1 MLLWQVLLEN
11 VHVRAEAP
19 PSSSSSLP
27 PQEGKFTAYDLQLA
41 LSVTFTTTSG
51 PAEAWPYLFFFFG
64 PTFTYHYHFKLLS
77 PSAFKPQLCLLIC
90 ARWFISL
97 AVTFSLHPGLD
108 LDHYLNS
115 HFCQLKKS
123 DVFHIQETKA
133 FYTSDSSK
141 HITKSLGLSCD
152 IWDDN
157 KWKESV
163 PLLYLPAP
171 HHFLWQL

>member
-1 MLLWQVLLEN
+1 MT
-11 VHVRAEAP
+11 
-19 PSSSSSLP
+19 SSVGKCTCPGWSTAIIIIIFATSRRKVYCIWSPACSVGYFHNYIWPCWSLTIS
-27 PQEGKFTAYDLQLA
+27 F
-41 LSVTFTTTSG
+41 
-51 PAEAWPYLFFFFG
+51 FFFFG